1 MRNPSK
7 IMRAV
12 VIAAGAAVAA
22 GVFLIASPAYADD
35 SGTPDPNA
43 GGCSTQALGSV
54 ATSPG
59 QLTSGTFGGALPADT
74 PNGGIGIGF
83 SPSGQPNVAL
93 CLNGN
98 WTTISQTAPPPSVV
112 NTINTAVSNV
122 LKARN
127 DTAGNLIGNI
137 R

>member
-1 MRNPSK
+1 MSNPNKK
-7 IMRAV
+7 IRAA
-12 VIAAGAAVAA
+12 VIAAGAALAA
-22 GVFLIASPAYADD
+22 GVVLIASPAYADD

-43 GGCSTQALGSV
+43 GGCSTQALRSV

-74 PNGGIGIGF
+74 PNGGIGNGF
-83 SPSGQPNVAL
+83 NAAGQPNVAL

-98 WTTISQTAPPPSVV
+98 WTTISQTAPPTSVV

-122 LKARN
+122 LKATH